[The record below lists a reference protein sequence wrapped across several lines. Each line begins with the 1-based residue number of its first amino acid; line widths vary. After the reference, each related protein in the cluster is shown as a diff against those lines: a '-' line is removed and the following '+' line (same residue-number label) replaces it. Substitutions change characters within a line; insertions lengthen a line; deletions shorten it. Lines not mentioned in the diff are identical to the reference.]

1 MGNFDIEKIRR
12 EFPVLSAKIHGKPL
26 IYLDNGAT
34 AQKPL
39 SVIEAV
45 RKFDAEEYATV
56 RRGAYQLGEKATLR
70 YERVRSR
77 VAGFINAENPK
88 EIVFT
93 SGATQSIN
101 LVAQSFG
108 KRFVEKGDEIIIS
121 QMEHH
126 ANIVPWQTICEE
138 RGAVLKAIP
147 INDDGELMM
156 DEFRGLISDKT
167 KLVAVTHISNVLG
180 TINPIRE
187 IADLA
192 HSAGAKLLVD
202 GAQSAPHTRI
212 DVREMDCDFFVF
224 SSHKMYGP
232 SGLGVMYGRLEILR
246 EMPPYVTGGDM
257 IISVTLEKSSFASPP
272 ARFEAGTPPVSQVM
286 GLEAAINFLESIG
299 WEEIE
304 RHEDEL
310 LKYGTELLSEIEGLT
325 IIGTAKHKASIISFK
340 LENAHPHDVVTLLDQ
355 DGLALRGGHHCA
367 QPTMQR
373 FGVPATTRASMGIYN
388 RKEDLDVLAEGIRNV
403 IKVFE

>member
-70 YERVRSR
+70 YEQVRSK

-138 RGAVLKAIP
+138 RGAVLKVIP

-156 DEFRGLISDKT
+156 DEYRGLLSDKT

-232 SGLGVMYGRLEILR
+232 SGLGVLYGRLEILR

-257 IISVTLEKSSFASPP
+257 ILSVTLEKSSFASPP

-286 GLEAAINFLESIG
+286 GLEAAIDFLESIG

-310 LKYGTELLSEIEGLT
+310 LKYGTELLSGIEGLT

-388 RKEDLDVLAEGIRNV
+388 RKEELDVLAEGIRNV

>member
-70 YERVRSR
+70 YEQVRSK

-138 RGAVLKAIP
+138 RDAVLKVIP

-156 DEFRGLISDKT
+156 DEYRGLLSDKT

-232 SGLGVMYGRLEILR
+232 SGLGVLYGRLEILR

-257 IISVTLEKSSFASPP
+257 ILSVTLEKSSFASPP

-286 GLEAAINFLESIG
+286 GLEAAIDFLESIG

-310 LKYGTELLSEIEGLT
+310 LKYGTELLSGIEGLT

-388 RKEDLDVLAEGIRNV
+388 RKEELDVLAEGIRNV

>member
-1 MGNFDIEKIRR
+1 
-12 EFPVLSAKIHGKPL
+12 
-26 IYLDNGAT
+26 
-34 AQKPL
+34 
-39 SVIEAV
+39 
-45 RKFDAEEYATV
+45 
-56 RRGAYQLGEKATLR
+56 
-70 YERVRSR
+70 
-77 VAGFINAENPK
+77 VAH
-88 EIVFT
+88 
-93 SGATQSIN
+93 
-101 LVAQSFG
+101 SFG

-138 RGAVLKAIP
+138 RGAVLKVIP

-156 DEFRGLISDKT
+156 DEYRGLLSDKT

-232 SGLGVMYGRLEILR
+232 SGVGVLYGRLEILR

-257 IISVTLEKSSFASPP
+257 ILTVTLEKSSFASPP

-286 GLEAAINFLESIG
+286 GLEAAIDFLESIG

-304 RHEDEL
+304 RHENEL
-310 LKYGTELLSEIEGLT
+310 LEYGTELLSGIEGLT

-340 LENAHPHDVVTLLDQ
+340 LANAHPHDVVTLLDQ

-373 FGVPATTRASMGIYN
+373 FDVPATTRASMGIYN
-388 RKEDLDVLAEGIRNV
+388 RKEELDVLAEGIRKV
-403 IKVFE
+403 IEVFK

>member
-39 SVIEAV
+39 AVIEAV

-70 YERVRSR
+70 YEQVRSR

-126 ANIVPWQTICEE
+126 ANIVPWQTVCEE
-138 RGAVLKAIP
+138 RGAILKVIP
-147 INDDGELMM
+147 INDDGELIM
-156 DEFRGLISDKT
+156 EEYRSLLSDKT
-167 KLVAVTHISNVLG
+167 KLVAVAHISNVLG

-192 HSAGAKLLVD
+192 HAAGAKLLVD
-202 GAQSAPHTRI
+202 GAQSAPHARI
-212 DVREMDCDFFVF
+212 DVRAMDCDFFVF

-232 SGLGVMYGRLEILR
+232 SGVGVMYGRLDILR

-257 IISVTLEKSSFASPP
+257 ILTVTLEKSSFAAPP
-272 ARFEAGTPPVSQVM
+272 VRFEAGTPPVSQVM
-286 GLEAAINFLESIG
+286 GLEAAIDFLESIG

-304 RHEDEL
+304 RHENEL
-310 LKYGTELLSEIEGLT
+310 LEYGTKLLSGIEGLT
-325 IIGTAKHKASIISFK
+325 IIGTPKHKASIISFK
-340 LENAHPHDVVTLLDQ
+340 LDSAHPHDVVTLLDQ

-367 QPTMQR
+367 QPTMER

-388 RKEDLDVLAEGIRNV
+388 RKEELDVLAEGIRKV
-403 IKVFE
+403 IEVFA